1 MIRLSSK
8 FRCSG
13 LSSKKPP
20 AFSTGGWKRHYWVL
34 PETPSYN
41 KKGRL
46 QKGKGKQT
54 TTTTTTKKRNAVS
67 ATFASSSVA
76 QRKRRSTVQPHKNA
90 LTRAVRRPEKKKNRF
105 QCAFLAPSFS
115 TTCSDACFL
124 PPTWQNPLKQR
135 DLVIYLSSFSIRP
148 FLFHCILRSTLKRK
162 EKSWKGGKKHLVEGA
177 QLKRRRPKTTTT
189 EKNT

>member
-1 MIRLSSK
+1 MLARINSKNKKEFSRRRERCKRKRRGILLMIRLSSK

-90 LTRAVRRPEKKKNRF
+90 LTRAVRSARKKKKTD
-105 QCAFLAPSFS
+105 FS
-115 TTCSDACFL
+115 A
-124 PPTWQNPLKQR
+124 
-135 DLVIYLSSFSIRP
+135 P
-148 FLFHCILRSTLKRK
+148 FLLLLSPLRAATPASYHRH
-162 EKSWKGGKKHLVEGA
+162 GKTH
-177 QLKRRRPKTTTT
+177 
-189 EKNT
+189 